1 MESKDFTRPTSN
13 LIRVSK
19 RKNIGFWVYLSKV
32 YLKNFEKIELHALG
46 DAITSAVRAA
56 ETLQRK
62 GVCSL
67 KKINTLTVALE
78 RRSRPED
85 QPEEQPKG
93 TVKKHKVLLLFSKI
107 WGVLSIL
114 QYLFI

>member
-46 DAITSAVRAA
+46 DAISSAVRCA

-62 GVCSL
+62 GLCNM

-78 RRSRPED
+78 RRVRHNEPPQEG
-85 QPEEQPKG
+85 PKG
-93 TVKKHKVLLLFSKI
+93 TVKKHKVGI
-107 WGVLSIL
+107 GI
-114 QYLFI
+114 